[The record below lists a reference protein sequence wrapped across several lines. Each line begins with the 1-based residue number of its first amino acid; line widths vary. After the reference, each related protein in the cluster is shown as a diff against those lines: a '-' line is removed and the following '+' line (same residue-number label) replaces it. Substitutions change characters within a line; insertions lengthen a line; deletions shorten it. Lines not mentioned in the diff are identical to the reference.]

1 MSDIANIAGNIGSPT
16 SRLQRAVQ
24 IEPTHRPTT
33 PTPDRFGR
41 RDADA
46 VELSDQAQK
55 YVEIQSQSTA
65 PTDRITRIQAEISSG
80 TYDTDARLDQAMNRM
95 IDNAIA

>member
-16 SRLQRAVQ
+16 SRLQRAAQ

-55 YVEIQSQSTA
+55 YVESQSQSTA
-65 PTDRITRIQAEISSG
+65 PTDRIASIQAEISSG